1 MGDDFGND
9 FGDDYDG
16 SHIIAAAL
24 SPATT
29 ATTAPS
35 AVISGRKRKR
45 ESDKAR
51 KLKRRKES
59 GEEDDESHLVISKEG
74 KGGINTAIAHL
85 DPQLIADFVGQRV
98 KKFEKELTL
107 VELGDRYIP
116 GGC

>member
-1 MGDDFGND
+1 MGDD
-9 FGDDYDG
+9 FGDDYDD
-16 SHIIAAAL
+16 SRIIDAL

-29 ATTAPS
+29 VSS
-35 AVISGRKRKR
+35 AVTSSRKRKR

-59 GEEDDESHLVISKEG
+59 GEEDDESHLVISEEG

>member
-9 FGDDYDG
+9 FGDDYDD
-16 SHIIAAAL
+16 SHIIAADL
-24 SPATT
+24 SP

-59 GEEDDESHLVISKEG
+59 GEENDESHLVISKEG